1 MRFLVDECTGP
12 SVARWLREQGHD
24 ALSVYERARG
34 LDDASVM
41 EWATREH
48 RILITSDKEF
58 GTRVVQE
65 RQASVGV
72 LLTQL
77 ATLSS
82 LPACAGTIPTRT
94 RRRTMLDK
102 IIATCCILDDLLK
115 ILRHRDDPQAKITDR
130 ESLTIAILACQEFGG
145 NRRKALQWVK
155 ALQRFSF
162 VPSESRFNRR
172 LHRLMPL
179 LQALAP
185 LFHALWQHLEPRT
198 DACG

>member
-58 GTRVVQE
+58 GTRVVRE

-72 LLTQL
+72 LLLRLRDERVANKIRVLAEVLRDYGDQL
-77 ATLSS
+77 
-82 LPACAGTIPTRT
+82 
-94 RRRTMLDK
+94 
-102 IIATCCILDDLLK
+102 
-115 ILRHRDDPQAKITDR
+115 
-130 ESLTIAILACQEFGG
+130 EG
-145 NRRKALQWVK
+145 NLVVASEGRVRI
-155 ALQRFSF
+155 
-162 VPSESRFNRR
+162 VP
-172 LHRLMPL
+172 
-179 LQALAP
+179 LQATGT
-185 LFHALWQHLEPRT
+185 WRE
-198 DACG
+198 